1 LSSFYDEELS
11 AIGQYSRRS
20 LRRPMKRK
28 FSARETKRSTGRL
41 PRRPAESVPHRNTL
55 GGGERGSLAPRVRR
69 TLRRAS
75 RTTSSHTPRGART
88 ARRFSQHHSR
98 DYSGPHAG
106 VRLDGTLKTR
116 AHPTFR
122 GRERSLFNGMRDFPR
137 RSSRRARARRELRA
151 RGTRAGARFA
161 RLRARAS
168 VDRASREV
176 PRVSRRA
183 RAAQRGPPLSHAE
196 CASTNTRKRR
206 TRSRSASRGS
216 VLESFPPQGVSL
228 SRPFGFPERDRNRVK
243 GNPKGNFWFHRERNK
258 ALASRSRFLDP
269 RRTRFSR
276 RSFS

>member
-1 LSSFYDEELS
+1 
-11 AIGQYSRRS
+11 
-20 LRRPMKRK
+20 MKRK

-183 RAAQRGPPLSHAE
+183 RAAQRGTAAFTCRVRFDEHPKAPSAFE
-196 CASTNTRKRR
+196 KRFEG
-206 TRSRSASRGS
+206 A
-216 VLESFPPQGVSL
+216 VLESFHQGVSL